1 MSAGYCT
8 SFQTVYE
15 PEIGYKKLIPA
26 VEEGGGGEILL
37 IVDYTGWLC
46 AKGVYQSI
54 GISLVEV

>member
-26 VEEGGGGEILL
+26 VEEGGGGGDTPYSGLYGL
-37 IVDYTGWLC
+37 ALC
-46 AKGVYQSI
+46 ER
-54 GISLVEV
+54 GISEYRDFTS